1 MVSGVDVVVRF
12 RELLVELVVVVYD
25 VVVSDYEVG
34 DYYLIVTGRFEL
46 LCMIVAVGDAL
57 FSILMLFGIMM
68 LLILVGVGLLIWMS
82 RWFFRAFIFVFEI
95 G

>member
-1 MVSGVDVVVRF
+1 
-12 RELLVELVVVVYD
+12 
-25 VVVSDYEVG
+25 
-34 DYYLIVTGRFEL
+34 
-46 LCMIVAVGDAL
+46 MIVAVGDAL